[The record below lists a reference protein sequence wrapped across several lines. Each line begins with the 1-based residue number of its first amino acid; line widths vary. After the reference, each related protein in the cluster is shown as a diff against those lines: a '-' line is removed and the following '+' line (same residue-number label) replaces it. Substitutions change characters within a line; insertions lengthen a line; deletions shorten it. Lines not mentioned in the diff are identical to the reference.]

1 MVSWPSIMNS
11 ELRPYI
17 EAAAKGDWF
26 SPLRNLVLETDIK
39 KLESLKK
46 KLDQIVE
53 DWGFALHDSIKEQ
66 NLFYLN
72 RVRSLVNRQ
81 LLKVGQI

>member
-66 NLFYLN
+66 NQFYFN
-72 RVRSLVNRQ
+72 RVSSVVNRQ
-81 LLKVGQI
+81 WVKVGQI